1 MSETATRPPRARTL
15 TTPEWAQVLRTFYA
29 KSFDTATEDSF
40 VESVDAFCA
49 LSPDEQAFHQSHLA
63 YRQVQA
69 LDDIYG
75 CLRRIESALPALDPK
90 ALGALRHLP
99 GIRKALVVI
108 AKGQEEMLELLESGA
123 AGGGRSGGDDDDD
136 DDDRDGDDDE
146 DAGSELADAVGLD
159 GVEEEDHGNG
169 AVAALIPEVLPAG
182 APRPSQEPS

>member
-1 MSETATRPPRARTL
+1 MSETATRLPRARTL

-29 KSFDTATEDSF
+29 KSFDTATEESF
-40 VESVDAFCA
+40 VESVEAFCA

-69 LDDIYG
+69 LDDIHG

-108 AKGQEEMLELLESGA
+108 AKGQEEMLELLETG
-123 AGGGRSGGDDDDD
+123 AGGGGSVSGDEEDE
-136 DDDRDGDDDE
+136 DDDE
-146 DAGSELADAVGLD
+146 DDTDLADAAD
-159 GVEEEDHGNG
+159 PSEIEEEDNGNG
-169 AVAALIPEVLPAG
+169 DGAALIPEVLPAG
-182 APRPSQEPS
+182 RRGGGDA